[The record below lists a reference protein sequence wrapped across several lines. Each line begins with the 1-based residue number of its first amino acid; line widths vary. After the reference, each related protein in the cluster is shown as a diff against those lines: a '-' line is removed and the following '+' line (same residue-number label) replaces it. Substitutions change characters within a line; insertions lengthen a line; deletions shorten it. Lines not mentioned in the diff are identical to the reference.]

1 MSYICLANKNIKNQK
16 SMKRLAFLSLAAV
29 VMALSLASCG
39 SRGHGKCPAYNGAVE
54 PANDIETEYA
64 FADTQK

>member
-1 MSYICLANKNIKNQK
+1 
-16 SMKRLAFLSLAAV
+16 MKRLAFLSLAAV
-29 VMALSLASCG
+29 VLTLSLAACG

-54 PANDIETEYA
+54 PANDVETEYA